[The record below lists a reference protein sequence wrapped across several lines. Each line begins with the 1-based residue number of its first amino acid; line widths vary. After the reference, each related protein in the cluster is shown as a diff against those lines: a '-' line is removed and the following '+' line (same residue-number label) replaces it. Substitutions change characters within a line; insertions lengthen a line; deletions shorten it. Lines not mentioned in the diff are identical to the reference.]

1 MQFEIESGASK
12 PVLSSAILRGYFYK
26 MKSSLFCLFILLISG
41 CLSEAKLARL
51 CHERFPVQLS
61 DYKDSTH
68 VDSSRFTSVTTPFPP
83 VSYPVNCPASDLA
96 TIIHVT
102 IPGGQKTTDTIFI
115 YQSKYRTVYDS
126 TGIFM
131 LKEQLLRSISEGA
144 ADSVTILSLK
154 TELTHKSKRARQ
166 LWIGIIIL
174 LLIIAILVGLRFSKN
189 LSFLATVL
197 RG

>member
-1 MQFEIESGASK
+1 MIKIEWSGLK
-12 PVLSSAILRGYFYK
+12 PVLSSTILRGYFYH
-26 MKSSLFCLFILLISG
+26 MKSSLFCLFIAIFSS

-51 CHERFPVQLS
+51 CHERFPVQIS

-68 VDSSRFTSVTTPFPP
+68 VDSMRSTSVTTPFPP
-83 VSYPVNCPASDLA
+83 VVYPVNCPASDVA
-96 TIIHVT
+96 TTIHVT
-102 IPGGQKTTDTIFI
+102 VPGGQKTTDTILI

-126 TGIFM
+126 AGIFI

-144 ADSVTILSLK
+144 KDSLTILELK
-154 TELTHKSKRARQ
+154 RGLTQKSKRARE

-174 LLIIAILVGLRFSKN
+174 LLILGILVGLRFSKN
-189 LSFLATVL
+189 LSFFRAIL